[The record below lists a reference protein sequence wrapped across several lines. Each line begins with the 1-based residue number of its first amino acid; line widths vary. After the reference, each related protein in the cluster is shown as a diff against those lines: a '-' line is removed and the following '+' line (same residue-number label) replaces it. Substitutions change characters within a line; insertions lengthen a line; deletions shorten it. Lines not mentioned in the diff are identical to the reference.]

1 MQAPSRRPW
10 WPPRRA
16 RPADAAIALAL
27 LALGLLPP
35 LLGSLWWPDEP
46 YPWPGVLLQA
56 LASGLVFGRATLPTA
71 AAFALAGVATLE
83 LALPTILL
91 PPQPIA
97 VPWLPAALLVAA
109 ATIPRTRLRPFWP
122 LAALAT
128 LLATEPW
135 HPSTTQLST
144 GLLLTAAPVLLGRH
158 LLARRALHRARETQA
173 EHQQTQSRLLADQ
186 ARADQRVRLAGE
198 MHDVLTHRVSLMV
211 LQAGALRMTAP
222 DEATR
227 QAAEDLRSA
236 GCHALDELRDL
247 VGVLRTL
254 PGRSPD
260 GQAAVQA
267 PATALPDLSALVA
280 ETVSVGIG
288 VDLVE
293 DGSPVHTS
301 PVVGRTAFR
310 IVQEALANVRKHA
323 PGSQVRVHV
332 RYGADR
338 VWLSIRNSPP
348 AATRPA
354 HGPTAAPVPAQVAAP
369 AGGGG
374 LLGLRQRVALVS
386 GTINAG
392 PRPDGGFSVDAIL
405 PAYMPSATHPDMARH
420 AH

>member
-1 MQAPSRRPW
+1 M
-10 WPPRRA
+10 
-16 RPADAAIALAL
+16 DAAAALAL
-27 LALGLLPP
+27 LAIGLLPP
-35 LLGSLWWPDEP
+35 LLGSLWWPADA
-46 YPWPGVLLQA
+46 YPPAGVLLQA
-56 LASGLVFGRATLPTA
+56 VASVLVFARATTPA
-71 AAFALAGVATLE
+71 VATFGLTGAAVAE
-83 LALPTILL
+83 LALPGLLL
-91 PPQPIA
+91 PPDLLA
-97 VPWLPAALLVAA
+97 VPWLAAALTVAAVTIPRPLQAYWWPLVAA
-109 ATIPRTRLRPFWP
+109 AAV
-122 LAALAT
+122 LAARPWQPELA
-128 LLATEPW
+128 EI
-135 HPSTTQLST
+135 TT
-144 GLLLTAAPVLLGRH
+144 GILLTLVPVLLGRH
-158 LLARRALHRARETQA
+158 LLARRALARAESERA
-173 EHQQTQSRLLADQ
+173 ERAATESRLLAEQ

-227 QAAEDLRSA
+227 QAAEDLRAA

-254 PGRSPD
+254 PAKSANGE
-260 GQAAVQA
+260 AAVEA

-288 VDLVE
+288 VDLVQ

-323 PGSQVRVHV
+323 PGTQVRVQV

-338 VWLSIRNSPP
+338 VWLSIRNSAPP
-348 AATRPA
+348 RPPTPIHLAKSPGPAT
-354 HGPTAAPVPAQVAAP
+354 
-369 AGGGG
+369 GGG

-405 PAYMPSATHPDMARH
+405 PAYMPSGSHADLARH
-420 AH
+420 VR

>member
-16 RPADAAIALAL
+16 SPADAAAALAL
-27 LALGLLPP
+27 LAIGLLPP
-35 LLGSLWWPDEP
+35 LLGSLWWPADA
-46 YPWPGVLLQA
+46 YPWPGVLGQAVASLLVLGRSVAPAAVAFGLTGVVLAELAVPGLLLPSNLATVPWPAAA
-56 LASGLVFGRATLPTA
+56 LAL
-71 AAFALAGVATLE
+71 AAFTVPRDRQRWWWPLAGVA
-83 LALPTILL
+83 
-91 PPQPIA
+91 A
-97 VPWLPAALLVAA
+97 V
-109 ATIPRTRLRPFWP
+109 
-122 LAALAT
+122 LAAQ
-128 LLATEPW
+128 PW
-135 HPSTTQLST
+135 RLDLGIAAT
-144 GLLLTAAPVLLGRH
+144 GLLLTLLPVLLGRH
-158 LLARRALHRARETQA
+158 LLARRALARAEADRAGHADTEA
-173 EHQQTQSRLLADQ
+173 RLLAEQ
-186 ARADQRVRLAGE
+186 ARAEQRVRLAGE

-227 QAAEDLRSA
+227 QAAEDLRAA

-254 PGRSPD
+254 PAKSANGE
-260 GQAAVQA
+260 AAVEA

-288 VDLVE
+288 VDLVQ

-338 VWLSIRNSPP
+338 VWLSIRNTAP
-348 AATRPA
+348 A
-354 HGPTAAPVPAQVAAP
+354 VARLTTAP
-369 AGGGG
+369 AGPPAGGG

-405 PAYMPSATHPDMARH
+405 PAYMPTGSHADLARH
-420 AH
+420 AR